1 MQYIEEHAAEFGIQ
15 PEQYAIVGYSMGGH
29 LTGLFGTESVGY
41 QHYNVPKPAAL
52 LLGYPI
58 NDMTYI
64 KPIYHVIQDIGAY
77 GPNTIPGIF
86 RMRSR
91 RTTPPPTTG
100 TV

>member
-41 QHYNVPKPAAL
+41 KHYNVPKPAAL

-58 NDMTYI
+58 NDMTI
-64 KPIYHVIQDIGAY
+64 SSPSTMSSRISVHTA
-77 GPNTIPGIF
+77 PNTIPGTF

-91 RTTPPPTTG
+91 RIIPPPTTG
-100 TV
+100 TA